1 MKLGQSIN
9 VRAVLPGDFKEDALH
24 HLCALINQAY
34 FESEADFW
42 NKNMERTNVQQVQQ
56 ILQNKAMLIA
66 MLDDHVVGCVNVN
79 RLSNNVAEFN
89 MLSTAQA
96 YRGLGVG
103 KKLVG
108 AAENWA
114 IEQGCNYMQLRV
126 LSPRG
131 QKHAHKD
138 FLKDWYQ
145 KLGYIFQRAER
156 LEELYPVLA
165 ADFNGQG
172 DFFVYQKKLVAP
184 K

>member
-1 MKLGQSIN
+1 MKLRQSIN
-9 VRAVLPGDFKEDALH
+9 VRPVLPGDFKDDALH
-24 HLCALINQAY
+24 HLCTLINQAY

-42 NKNMERTNVQQVQQ
+42 NKSMERTNVKQIQQ
-56 ILQNKAMLIA
+56 IFQNKAMLIA

-79 RLSNNVAEFN
+79 RLSKNVAEFN

-114 IEQGCNYMQLRV
+114 IEQGCHYMQLRV

-145 KLGYIFQRAER
+145 KLGYIFQRVER
-156 LEELYPVLA
+156 LEELYPMLA

-172 DFFVYQKKLVAP
+172 DFFVYQKKLVATM
-184 K
+184 